1 MWSISIRSIY
11 LFKSPYFN
19 KFHQKAL
26 LETRMQN
33 LWNWPL
39 LFCFCLFANTIIHV
53 SFSLNLI
60 ESLIRLWNV
69 LFAYLDVSG
78 IRVSGTVGARIPN
91 TFGIQMVHRVLWHWR
106 FRHWRLWHWRPR
118 HWRFFG
124 DIGGFVKKRHWRPGD
139 IGGLLTLEAQ
149 PSRGAG
155 KNIPKKGNIC
165 WCEAFVI
172 PVARETHVA
181 RLNGLRS
188 RC

>member
-1 MWSISIRSIY
+1 MQESPDRIGVFKWSEHVIR
-11 LFKSPYFN
+11 
-19 KFHQKAL
+19 Q
-26 LETRMQN
+26 
-33 LWNWPL
+33 
-39 LFCFCLFANTIIHV
+39 TI
-53 SFSLNLI
+53 
-60 ESLIRLWNV
+60 
-69 LFAYLDVSG
+69 
-78 IRVSGTVGARIPN
+78 RIPDISDHTTDIFVRFSDHHLKTRPFDN
-91 TFGIQMVHRVLWHWR
+91 HIWTIWIPNLSHIQMVTVLLKFLHTILLWARYRVLWHWR

-124 DIGGFVKKRHWRPGD
+124 DIGGFLQKRHWRPGD

-181 RLNGLRS
+181 RLNRLRP
-188 RC
+188 RR